1 MQAASLHMGPVV
13 AGYSVHPS
21 HPAGEPASQAAS
33 GYVRPGAS
41 QSIPGVTTEGMAGR
55 RDGWVAV
62 FDVVGWMMRAFTSA
76 EGIQSRS

>member
-1 MQAASLHMGPVV
+1 MRMHAASLHMGPVV

-21 HPAGEPASQAAS
+21 HPAASEPADS
-33 GYVRPGAS
+33 GSYYRGNGCWPA
-41 QSIPGVTTEGMAGR
+41 R
-55 RDGWVAV
+55 WLAV